1 MIYELSSITETAA
14 PLSGCSRVV
23 IRNAETYFTQKLRDI
38 FSSIAETCGST
49 PPQVVMSDVSGSYV
63 CPDGKV
69 WDQVTYQCL
78 IPGKY
83 HHHQHEC
90 IVAISLLSLV
100 DNFYALKS
108 N

>member
-1 MIYELSSITETAA
+1 MFQGNITMIYELSSITETAA
-14 PLSGCSRVV
+14 PLSGCSGV
-23 IRNAETYFTQKLRDI
+23 IIRIAETYFDEKLSGV

-69 WDQVTYQCL
+69 WNQVTYQCL

-83 HHHQHEC
+83 HHHEC
-90 IVAISLLSLV
+90 IVVISLFS
-100 DNFYALKS
+100 
-108 N
+108 

>member
-1 MIYELSSITETAA
+1 
-14 PLSGCSRVV
+14 
-23 IRNAETYFTQKLRDI
+23 
-38 FSSIAETCGST
+38 
-49 PPQVVMSDVSGSYV
+49 MSDVSGSYV

-100 DNFYALKS
+100 ENFYALKS